1 MKYLFSLLA
10 ISLLVMCTSQKNP
23 DKITAVEYRSGAC
36 FGFCP
41 IYKMKINADQTAI
54 FEAERFNFSRDT
66 DSQKSEGNFK
76 GKIDAEKYSEL
87 MEKFA
92 ALKAKNLKNFYGN
105 KNVTDLPTAYLT
117 ITYADGTIKK
127 IEDYG
132 KRGTP
137 ELQKLYEFF
146 DGLRTSQSWT
156 KIE

>member
-41 IYKMKINADQTAI
+41 IYKMKVNADKTAI

-66 DSQKSEGNFK
+66 DSQESEGNFK
-76 GKIDAEKYSEL
+76 ATIDAEKYSEL

-105 KNVTDLPTAYLT
+105 TNVTDLPTAYLT

>member
-1 MKYLFSLLA
+1 MKYLFTLLA
-10 ISLLVMCTSQKNP
+10 LSLLVMCTSQKNL
-23 DKITAVEYRSGAC
+23 DKITAVEYKSGAC

-41 IYKMKINADQTAI
+41 IYKMEINADKTAI

-66 DSQKSEGNFK
+66 HSQENEGNFK
-76 GKIDAEKYSEL
+76 GTIAAEKYSEL

-117 ITYADGTIKK
+117 ITYADGSIKK

-146 DGLRTSQSWT
+146 DDLRTSQNWT